1 MITKQPTTMTP
12 ARKKISNIILK
23 NIISDIIE
31 LSTTEWQNG
40 KIISLVDSDVNVTP
54 NMVYSKNNIRL
65 LRMYGMS
72 LYCEACRK
80 YDVRPTDC
88 VGKVINNATFD
99 RWLNRSHKLTYN
111 YQYREE
117 FLKPMMYKL
126 NQLKL

>member
-1 MITKQPTTMTP
+1 MITKQPQATP
-12 ARKKISNIILK
+12 ARKKIPNLK
-23 NIISDIIE
+23 LKEIVSDIVDAP
-31 LSTTEWQNG
+31 TTEWQNSR
-40 KIISLVDSDVNVTP
+40 IVAIVNSDNSE
-54 NMVYSKNNIRL
+54 MKLVYSKHDVRL

-72 LYCEACRK
+72 LYCEACKK

-88 VGKVINNATFD
+88 VGKPIDDIKFN

-126 NQLKL
+126 NQL